1 MGHAPRSIAESR
13 QVASSEIRRLKASPA
28 GSSIERK
35 AGRRRR
41 DRRGSH
47 ACVHVTLNEVTGYGD
62 DCANYRPAGAGAKV
76 LEDAAPARRRAPGPN
91 ASASRRRTEFCVD
104 VKGVDCALDPFGVRN
119 RDAVRRLRSLGQNP
133 GALMQ
138 TRLALVPARLA

>member
-35 AGRRRR
+35 AGRRR

-62 DCANYRPAGAGAKV
+62 DCANYRPAARARPERQCQHDRGEA
-76 LEDAAPARRRAPGPN
+76 ARR
-91 ASASRRRTEFCVD
+91 T
-104 VKGVDCALDPFGVRN
+104 
-119 RDAVRRLRSLGQNP
+119 DAE
-133 GALMQ
+133 
-138 TRLALVPARLA
+138 

>member
-35 AGRRRR
+35 AGRRR

-62 DCANYRPAGAGAKV
+62 DCANYRPAGGRQGPRGRGARP
-76 LEDAAPARRRAPGPN
+76 AARARPERQCQHDRGEAARR
-91 ASASRRRTEFCVD
+91 T
-104 VKGVDCALDPFGVRN
+104 
-119 RDAVRRLRSLGQNP
+119 DAE
-133 GALMQ
+133 
-138 TRLALVPARLA
+138 